1 MRREPDP
8 DWYDR
13 APCGLVATSL
23 DGDIVH
29 ANDTLSHWTGVAAD
43 ELVGRGFT
51 SLLDKGGQL
60 FYETRHRQVL
70 QLQGAVNEVS
80 LALRTATGPDL
91 PVLVNAVRD
100 DEAGLLRFAIFN
112 ATERVRYER
121 ELLSA
126 RRIAEQSEQ
135 RVRIL
140 QEVSTAFGVSATD
153 EDVARTFTAVAR
165 DAFSARET
173 AVLLIQDD
181 GELLLTA
188 GTNPLAGKVAP
199 VRTLRETSQVTVVHD
214 DDTDHPDLA
223 QAMQDEGLAS
233 LSVMPLIA
241 DGERL
246 GVLVCFFS
254 GRTDFDPHFLDLQQA
269 LGRQASQTLQRVR
282 LQRRLALLAL
292 HDQLTGVGNRQLLQT
307 TLDAAIAAATTAEE
321 SLAVL
326 FLDVDEFKSINDSFG
341 HAAGDMVLVEL
352 AARLR
357 QGVRSGDV
365 VGRIG
370 GDEFVAICPGA
381 DAQAAEAIAQ
391 RILTVC
397 RMPIAVPDG
406 IISASVSVGIS
417 LHHPGDGSLSD
428 AQQLLVR
435 ADAAMYDAKRAGKDR
450 VTVDA
455 R

>member
-1 MRREPDP
+1 MRRGPDR

-13 APCGLVATSL
+13 APCGLVTTSL
-23 DGDIVH
+23 DGNIVH
-29 ANDTLSHWTGVAAD
+29 ANATLTQWIGIPVD
-43 ELVGRGFT
+43 QLVGRGFT

-60 FYETRHRQVL
+60 FYETRHRQLL

-80 LALRTATGPDL
+80 LALRTTIGTDL

-112 ATERVRYER
+112 ATERVQYER
-121 ELLSA
+121 ELLTA

-173 AVLLIQDD
+173 AVLLIHGD
-181 GELLLTA
+181 GEMLLTA
-188 GTNPLAGKVAP
+188 GTNPLEGKVAP
-199 VRTLRETSQVTVVHD
+199 VRELRQTSEVTVVHD
-214 DDTDHPDLA
+214 DDARYPELA
-223 QAMQDEGLAS
+223 HAMQDEALAS

-254 GRTDFDPHFLDLQQA
+254 GRTDFDAHFFELQQA

-282 LQRRLALLAL
+282 LQRQLALLAL

-307 TLDAAIAAATTAEE
+307 TLDDAITAATAAEE

-352 AARLR
+352 ASRLR
-357 QGVRSGDV
+357 LGVRSGDV

-417 LHHPGDGSLSD
+417 LHHPGDGPLPD

-450 VTVDA
+450 VTIDA